1 MKLPLIILLAVSA
14 TDLQGQ
20 DILDVA
26 VRGISDARRDGVQQ
40 DRLEA
45 ILDAKRQACEMAGLR
60 IESTTTV
67 ENFQTVY
74 DFVETQAEAV
84 LLPGFQ
90 VIDNGYGEDGAYTVV
105 LVGKIRTVAPALD
118 TQTALFTIIV
128 WFYEWDPPSNQS
140 YQLLDRLYEWLQ
152 MAHGVFRLDDV
163 SLETLEDQL
172 VEVARADALA
182 AGQQFYAFTYRLPTG
197 TLQYEQSTRGGD
209 GSISVSKVQKARL
222 RPGLHYV
229 MQVAGW
235 NAVYFENPAQ
245 FDGSISNDRLYGTY
259 PGDFAPVYIRP

>member
-1 MKLPLIILLAVSA
+1 MILPLIILLAVSA
-14 TDLQGQ
+14 ADLHGH
-20 DILDVA
+20 DITDVA
-26 VRGISDARRDGVQQ
+26 VKGISDASRDGVQQ

-90 VIDNGYGEDGAYTVV
+90 IIDNGYGEDGAYTVV
-105 LVGKIRTVAPALD
+105 LVGKIRTVAPASD
-118 TQTALFTIIV
+118 AQTSLFTIII
-128 WFYEWDPPSNQS
+128 WLSEWEATSNQS

-152 MAHGVFRLDDV
+152 MAHGEFRVDDV
-163 SLETLEDQL
+163 ALETLEDRL
-172 VEVARADALA
+172 VEVARADALT
-182 AGQQFYAFTYRLPTG
+182 AGRQYYAFTYRLPTG
-197 TLQYEQSTRGGD
+197 TLQYQQSTRGGD
-209 GSISVSKVQKARL
+209 GSIRVSNVQKARL
-222 RPGLHYV
+222 RPGHQYV

-245 FDGSISNDRLYGTY
+245 LDGAISNDRLYGTF
-259 PGDFAPVYIRP
+259 PGNFTPVYTRP